1 MIKSIILSILTAI
14 AFVLVAFG
22 VCVGGTTEYLGL
34 MLLIPVIL
42 FFLLINSLAKLSL
55 TSCLMVGVI
64 VFLIFTA
71 IALVV
76 LFYKIKLLCLF
87 IHIFSW

>member
-42 FFLLINSLAKLSL
+42 FFFINKFVSKAKLN
-55 TSCLMVGVI
+55 
-64 VFLIFTA
+64 FLFNGWCYCFSY
-71 IALVV
+71 L
-76 LFYKIKLLCLF
+76 YSYCSSY
-87 IHIFSW
+87 HILEN

>member
-1 MIKSIILSILTAI
+1 MIKSIILSILTAV
-14 AFVLVAFG
+14 AFILVAFG

-76 LFYKIKLLCLF
+76 
-87 IHIFSW
+87 IF